1 MQKNIQ
7 AGFSLIELLVVV
19 AIIGILAA
27 VGTVGYGN
35 YVTQTKIKVTK
46 SNVDAI
52 SAALGTAEGL
62 AQSTIDPSCVGWSSC
77 VWNFGTS
84 AAGTAIGLTSFKNSY
99 NTLQTGAGAGLAI
112 RFNNGAVPTCDT
124 TTYGLIF
131 ITIPTLSASVPGP
144 GMTVSVTGCDGATA
158 NTTYQLN
165 STWDGPA

>member
-62 AQSTIDPSCVGWSSC
+62 AQSTIDTSCTGWSSC
-77 VWNFGTS
+77 VWSGT
-84 AAGTAIGLTSFKNSY
+84 AAGTAIGLSSFKNSY
-99 NTLQTGAGAGLAI
+99 NTLQTGATALAGAGAV
-112 RFNNGAVPTCDT
+112 RFVNATSVPTCTNLTNGIIYITYPT
-124 TTYGLIF
+124 TV
-131 ITIPTLSASVPGP
+131 ASPMP
-144 GMTVSVTGCDGATA
+144 VSVTGCDGT
-158 NTTYQLN
+158 NSTSTYQLN
-165 STWDGPA
+165 STWDGGV

>member
-46 SNVDAI
+46 SNVDSI

-62 AQSTIDPSCVGWSSC
+62 SQSTID
-77 VWNFGTS
+77 
-84 AAGTAIGLTSFKNSY
+84 
-99 NTLQTGAGAGLAI
+99 
-112 RFNNGAVPTCDT
+112 T
-124 TTYGLIF
+124 T
-131 ITIPTLSASVPGP
+131 
-144 GMTVSVTGCDGATA
+144 
-158 NTTYQLN
+158 
-165 STWDGPA
+165 